1 MPQPKTRL
9 RALRSLVDRLSG
21 ARLCYG
27 EPVRHEDRTV
37 IPVARVRASGGG
49 GWGGGDDRTGGGGGG
64 GSLDAKPI
72 GFIEIGPAGTRF
84 QEIADPEATGRAI
97 KAGAAALATVLTAM
111 AAVRAARGRKL
122 LGRGH

>member
-1 MPQPKTRL
+1 VPQPKTRL

-49 GWGGGDDRTGGGGGG
+49 GWGGGDDSTGGGGG

-72 GFIEIGPAGTRF
+72 GFIEIGPTGTRF
-84 QEIADPEATGRAI
+84 EAIADPEATGRAI
-97 KAGAAALATVLTAM
+97 KAGAAAVATVVTAV
-111 AAVRAARGRKL
+111 AGLRAVRGRKL
-122 LGRGH
+122 LGRGR